1 MINVEGNKYIPSE
14 EFKYLTNGIVTASM
28 IYLGKADSVDNW
40 HDTNEDP
47 EDVPTVADKAE
58 VYDILTE

>member
-14 EFKYLTNGIVTASM
+14 EFKYLTNGTVTTGR
-28 IYLGKADSVDNW
+28 IYLGRADSVDNW

-47 EDVPTVADKAE
+47 EDVPIIADKAE
-58 VYDILTE
+58 AYDILTE